1 MATWMA
7 PSAFVVWL
15 GIACLTGVLVKG
27 PARLKMPLVEGS
39 SVLPDNAQNAR
50 ENALADVRFSDLAL
64 RLILREFRRMALS
77 GFRRRTIG
85 VII

>member
-1 MATWMA
+1 MDG
-7 PSAFVVWL
+7 SFCLCRLVGEFVSHSRI
-15 GIACLTGVLVKG
+15 GQRTGEI
-27 PARLKMPLVEGS
+27 KMPLVEGS
-39 SVLPDNAQNAR
+39 SVLPDNAQNVR